1 MWHWIYNN
9 WWFDTVHINLKKE
22 CIIDNLTFYITNDND
37 YKINLYKTDYFSK
50 SFLSKNVENESLL
63 IPDETWINNFTYY
76 LKYYTL
82 DTLRETD
89 LTKKTGTKET
99 CRAKEIY
106 VYKYK
111 IKKEY
116 YDDNYHL
123 NVDGYIKDINDYKIF
138 YKEKVITN
146 IIEKPITNLV
156 EITKE
161 KIIKEPKIEY
171 IYIPIE
177 NETEK
182 IDSSDKVIS
191 SEKTDCIPQIKTEL
205 KTVEKEIF
213 KVSEKINILIAI
225 LIITI
230 VILLV
235 KLKKKN
241 VGWLF

>member
-1 MWHWIYNN
+1 MYTDSN
-9 WWFDTVHINLKKE
+9 TVHINLTKE
-22 CIIDNLTFYITNDND
+22 CIVDNLTFYITNDND
-37 YKINLYKTDYFSK
+37 YKINLYKTNYFSK
-50 SFLSKNVENESLL
+50 SFLSKNVENENLL
-63 IPDETWINNFTYY
+63 IPDETWINNYTYY
-76 LKYYTL
+76 LNYKTL

-123 NVDGYIKDINDYKIF
+123 NVDGYIKDLNDYKIF

-177 NETEK
+177 NKIEK
-182 IDSSDKVIS
+182 IDSSEKNDTL
-191 SEKTDCIPQIKTEL
+191 EKTECIPQIKTQIKTEL

-213 KVSEKINILIAI
+213 KIPKKIYIFITI

-230 VILLV
+230 VVLSL
-235 KLKKKN
+235 KLSKKY
-241 VGWLF
+241 VD